1 MATWNPIKL
10 TSMHYQHI
18 SLGATIAEVDGWQRP
33 VRYTAPGQELEAV
46 KKAVGICDI
55 SPVGKHSVQG
65 NDITALIEKISPQ
78 VSALETNR
86 VAVVNLSGPG
96 GFVIDPVVVCRFCE
110 DEVFITSPPD
120 KIMLVAQT
128 LEENFADCAHLVDM
142 TSNFAAITV
151 SGPSSSQM
159 LSKLTDLNISPNA
172 FPDLSCAQGMMAEVY
187 VIIVRWDRLGL
198 PGYDVYIS
206 REYGEYMWD
215 AMLEAGH
222 EYGIVPFGVET
233 LKQLSRGE

>member
-10 TSMHYQHI
+10 TAMHYQHI
-18 SLGATIAEVDGWQRP
+18 SLGATIADVDGWQRP
-33 VRYTAPGQELEAV
+33 VRYTAPAQELEAV

-65 NDITALIEKISPQ
+65 NDIAALIEKISPQ
-78 VSALETNR
+78 VPSLETNK
-86 VAVVNLSGPG
+86 VAVVNLSGPDG
-96 GFVIDPVVVCRFCE
+96 VVIDPVVVCRFCE

-120 KIMLVAQT
+120 NIALVAQT
-128 LEENFADCAHLVDM
+128 LEENLAGCAHLVDM

-187 VIIVRWDRLGL
+187 VILLRWDRAGL
-198 PGYDVYIS
+198 PGYDIYVS
-206 REYGEYMWD
+206 REYGEYIWD

-233 LKQLSRGE
+233 LKQLSQGG